1 MNREYAIATIESKD
15 DAAII
20 AEITS
25 GGVALAKDYVYSF
38 KQSGKTVS
46 GLTIAG
52 INEASNRR
60 GGIEVTE
67 LTHEDR
73 GASWLATAKAVDT
86 VTGSE
91 RWGAYQQSKK
101 LPNGK
106 TDPYAFTKAVHKAQ
120 RNAIKQLLPVSIIKQ
135 VLNFYLHGI
144 KPDARIPIEPPP
156 KDDAQMKR
164 CFAIAKN
171 LESNLADNNISQRN
185 LWNWVRIRYQVDSR
199 TEMTASQW
207 SELAAELDAA
217 ERTPVKLNEL
227 INNLCDLI
235 ETEIIEESAADAA

>member
-73 GASWLATAKAVDT
+73 GAS
-86 VTGSE
+86 
-91 RWGAYQQSKK
+91 
-101 LPNGK
+101 
-106 TDPYAFTKAVHKAQ
+106 
-120 RNAIKQLLPVSIIKQ
+120 
-135 VLNFYLHGI
+135 
-144 KPDARIPIEPPP
+144 
-156 KDDAQMKR
+156 
-164 CFAIAKN
+164 
-171 LESNLADNNISQRN
+171 
-185 LWNWVRIRYQVDSR
+185 
-199 TEMTASQW
+199 
-207 SELAAELDAA
+207 
-217 ERTPVKLNEL
+217 
-227 INNLCDLI
+227 
-235 ETEIIEESAADAA
+235 

>member
-1 MNREYAIATIESKD
+1 
-15 DAAII
+15 
-20 AEITS
+20 
-25 GGVALAKDYVYSF
+25 
-38 KQSGKTVS
+38 
-46 GLTIAG
+46 
-52 INEASNRR
+52 
-60 GGIEVTE
+60 
-67 LTHEDR
+67 
-73 GASWLATAKAVDT
+73 
-86 VTGSE
+86 
-91 RWGAYQQSKK
+91 
-101 LPNGK
+101 
-106 TDPYAFTKAVHKAQ
+106 
-120 RNAIKQLLPVSIIKQ
+120 
-135 VLNFYLHGI
+135 
-144 KPDARIPIEPPP
+144 
-156 KDDAQMKR
+156 MKR

>member
-1 MNREYAIATIESKD
+1 MSREHAIATIESKD

-20 AEITS
+20 AEITG

-52 INEASNRR
+52 INEALNRS

-67 LTHEDR
+67 LTHEGR
-73 GASWLATAKAVDT
+73 GDSWLATAKAVDT

-135 VLNFYLHGI
+135 VLNFYLYGI
-144 KPDARIPIEPPP
+144 KPDASMPAEPPP
-156 KDDAQMKR
+156 KDDTQMKR
-164 CFAIAKN
+164 CFAIVKKF
-171 LESNLADNNISQRN
+171 ESKLIDNNISPEN
-185 LWNWVRIRYQVDSR
+185 FWNWVRMQYQVDSR
-199 TEMTASQW
+199 TEMSPQQW
-207 SELAAELDAA
+207 AELAAELDAA
-217 ERTPVKLNEL
+217 ERTPVKFNDLVNS
-227 INNLCDLI
+227 ICDLI
-235 ETEIIEESAADAA
+235 DTEIVEESAA

>member
-67 LTHEDR
+67 LTHQDR